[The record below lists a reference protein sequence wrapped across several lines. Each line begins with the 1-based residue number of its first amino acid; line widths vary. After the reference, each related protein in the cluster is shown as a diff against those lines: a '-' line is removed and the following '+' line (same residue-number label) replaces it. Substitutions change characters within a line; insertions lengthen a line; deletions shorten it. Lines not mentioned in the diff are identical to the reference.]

1 MFFLPLFTLRV
12 LLVLYIFSSTTII
25 VSFGFPII
33 KLNLFLLFLETFVHG
48 INLSLR
54 EFKFSLYSFLYILL
68 ILLINLPLE
77 LGLLNFK
84 FILFLLFLFFGV
96 QCLFIIPCQCRQSR
110 FSLFQLFSFIFK
122 NRLYGFTCIHF
133 GFTTPQ
139 IFNFLFKLFHL
150 CSSIG
155 NLFCNIRNLIFF
167 SFFVCL
173 TFIQCLR
180 FFQQTNIIQHLSFPH
195 KITDGTIMSDS
206 NLFLS

>member
-25 VSFGFPII
+25 VSFSFPII
-33 KLNLFLLFLETFVHG
+33 KLNLFLLFLETFVHS

-96 QCLFIIPCQCRQSR
+96 QCLFIIPCQCHQSR
-110 FSLFQLFSFIFK
+110 FSLFQIFSFIFK

-139 IFNFLFKLFHL
+139 IFNFLFKLFHFL
-150 CSSIG
+150 RCFI
-155 NLFCNIRNLIFF
+155 NLFRDIWLFDLIFGI
-167 SFFVCL
+167 L
-173 TFIQCLR
+173 LR
-180 FFQQTNIIQHLSFPH
+180 FFQQTNIIQYLPFLH
-195 KITDGTIMSDS
+195 KITDRTIMSDN